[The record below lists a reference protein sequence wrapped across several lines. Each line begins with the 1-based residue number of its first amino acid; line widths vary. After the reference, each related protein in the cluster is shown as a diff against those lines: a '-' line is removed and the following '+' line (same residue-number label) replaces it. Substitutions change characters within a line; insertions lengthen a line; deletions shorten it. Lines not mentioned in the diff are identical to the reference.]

1 MNGSNREFASTAYKT
16 KGCFGYI
23 RGLPNEWQN
32 EYVDYIYYGIGG
44 SKEQIRYGL
53 SSSEYRPPGFDCR
66 YDGNV
71 ISIFQLL
78 INYSSNKLRHLNMI
92 LFIQTD
98 TLYLLV
104 IISNEGNDKALTSIS
119 DTGEF
124 FINIPNCTC
133 KSFYAEFHIHT

>member
-32 EYVDYIYYGIGG
+32 EYLDYIYYGIGG

-78 INYSSNKLRHLNMI
+78 INYYSTKSKYDIIHSNRH
-92 LFIQTD
+92 F
-98 TLYLLV
+98 V
-104 IISNEGNDKALTSIS
+104 PFS
-119 DTGEF
+119 
-124 FINIPNCTC
+124 
-133 KSFYAEFHIHT
+133 HH